1 MLSDQQINELE
12 WLLLSCPPEQLD
24 QVVSKVTP
32 ILFAELRIQRG
43 ILGSRINSFLGEFDA
58 TNTEEKTGES
68 DASVSQGS
76 DADRSETPD
85 EGGVGVHGTEKD
97 TRATDG
103 KKKVARRNRS
113 KPSRT
118 NRKKRSNKKKLDA
131 GASKPKV
138 GGKAKPPKAGE
149 AEGSKQNVDISFD
162 DIEVGGT
169 NVSAG

>member
-43 ILGSRINSFLGEFDA
+43 ILGSRIANFLGEFDA
-58 TNTEEKTGES
+58 ADTKEETRES

-76 DADRSETPD
+76 DADRSETSD
-85 EGGVGVHGTEKD
+85 EGGVGIRGTKKNS
-97 TRATDG
+97 RAADG

-113 KPSRT
+113 KSSGT
-118 NRKKRSNKKKLDA
+118 NRKK
-131 GASKPKV
+131 
-138 GGKAKPPKAGE
+138 
-149 AEGSKQNVDISFD
+149 
-162 DIEVGGT
+162 
-169 NVSAG
+169 